1 MKQTFDIIWNFVGKE
16 KSIYYNDDGSRRER
30 KQSWF

>member
-1 MKQTFDIIWNFVGKE
+1 MKQTFDIILNFVGKE